1 MSSVAVTSITT
12 IQAGEAVRRTSKA
25 ASRSTEWMRIQIA
38 KTLIAMPSVPRSA
51 APRLIRIAVSPG
63 GGRTASATA

>member
-1 MSSVAVTSITT
+1 L
-12 IQAGEAVRRTSKA
+12 
-25 ASRSTEWMRIQIA
+25 MRIQIA